1 MQRSGSIDLEL
12 VLVGPEGSL
21 LHSVGENMETSGRG
35 SDFIQVVGQRGN
47 QTEAFLGL
55 NSLCMVSN
63 VISLLKSAK
72 IQSKK
77 YE

>member
-35 SDFIQVVGQRGN
+35 SDFIQVVGTLEETFGG
-47 QTEAFLGL
+47 T
-55 NSLCMVSN
+55 
-63 VISLLKSAK
+63 
-72 IQSKK
+72 
-77 YE
+77 